1 MPKPSLLTKMPNF
14 FLGLLALVPFG
25 LNLALAQTQ
34 EPAAQPQQQ
43 AESPA
48 PQSPTESTPEQAV
61 EQKQKQP
68 EQQPVQTP
76 APQPAPEPSKPTQN
90 SSSPEPSSSAA
101 SEGKNPPAADA
112 KPVLGLTSATRLPA
126 KLNAPQLQQALQD
139 PISTFRA
146 LLNGDFRPD
155 ANINYYFKQTANINT
170 VYAVVTGAIVGKL
183 PEPGTSVR
191 LLVERYREKVDGIW
205 SQPKYHLAVLLP
217 KGVTPDQCNQDTCN
231 LLVTLNPK
239 QDHASSYS
247 MQAQLKVNQL
257 GTNFVWSK
265 QPTFDFV
272 SWYQVA
278 KEGFEVEISLTSGQ
292 LQTYSFSLR
301 NLDLSRLSFSDEK

>member
-1 MPKPSLLTKMPNF
+1 MPNF
-14 FLGLLALVPFG
+14 LLGLLAVVPLS

-34 EPAAQPQQQ
+34 EPAVQPQQ

-48 PQSPTESTPEQAV
+48 PQSASQSASQSTPEQAKSV
-61 EQKQKQP
+61 EQEQKQP
-68 EQQPVQTP
+68 EQQPAQTP
-76 APQPAPEPSKPTQN
+76 APQPAPEQSKPTQN
-90 SSSPEPSSSAA
+90 SSSPEPSSSAP
-101 SEGKNPPAADA
+101 SEATSTPTA
-112 KPVLGLTSATRLPA
+112 KPVSGLTNATRLPA
-126 KLNAPQLQQALQD
+126 RLNATQLQQALQD
-139 PISTFRA
+139 PVSTFKT

-155 ANINYYFKQTANINT
+155 ANINYHFKQTANINT

-191 LLVERYREKVDGIW
+191 LLVERYREKLDGSW

-231 LLVTLNPK
+231 VLVTLNPK